1 MLAVQEMVRRCKIDV
16 QCVADEARPSR
27 MVLVSPALHLTLQGP
42 QVDAID
48 DPILPTRAPG
58 EGPRFNGE
66 LDMDDPRV
74 NPISGA
80 DLTGLPPTTVYIGT
94 VEKLYPGVIAFRDKV
109 LSQDP
114 AADLTVVIGDG
125 QLHGWALGGFVVNSQ
140 APIWRSNVYRQ
151 LGLLPTDS
159 PRYVTLQVA

>member
-1 MLAVQEMVRRCKIDV
+1 M
-16 QCVADEARPSR
+16 
-27 MVLVSPALHLTLQGP
+27 
-42 QVDAID
+42 
-48 DPILPTRAPG
+48 
-58 EGPRFNGE
+58 N
-66 LDMDDPRV
+66 DPRV
-74 NPISGA
+74 NPFSAA

-94 VEKLYPGVIAFRDKV
+94 LEKLYPGALAFRDKL

-125 QLHGWALGGFVVNSQ
+125 QMHGWALGGIVVNSQ